1 MDIQDMADYDSIV
14 NYFIIQN
21 ADYILPIVITI
32 LCFGIVIVVLTVISM
47 WRLFVKAGLPGWKA
61 IIPGYNIYLCFK
73 LWSKPLYFW
82 IALAAYIANL
92 LISQLVTPL
101 VMDLTL
107 SVLLAVLSFAA
118 STVMIVFVIITLH
131 GLSKSFGRGPG
142 FTVGL
147 VLVNVVFAMILA
159 FGSSVY
165 NPVNLNNEKENY
177 AK

>member
-1 MDIQDMADYDSIV
+1 
-14 NYFIIQN
+14 
-21 ADYILPIVITI
+21 
-32 LCFGIVIVVLTVISM
+32 
-47 WRLFVKAGLPGWKA
+47 
-61 IIPGYNIYLCFK
+61 
-73 LWSKPLYFW
+73 
-82 IALAAYIANL
+82 
-92 LISQLVTPL
+92 
-101 VMDLTL
+101 MDLTL